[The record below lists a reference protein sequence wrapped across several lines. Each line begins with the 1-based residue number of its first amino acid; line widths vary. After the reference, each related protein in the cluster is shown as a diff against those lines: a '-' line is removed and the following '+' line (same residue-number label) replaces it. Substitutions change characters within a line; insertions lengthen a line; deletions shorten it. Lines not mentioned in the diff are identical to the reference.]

1 MTLIKDLS
9 KIIGTLEMD
18 KLFNDIQV
26 GIAAW
31 IHNTAPLAR
40 LTLVD
45 FTTPVEMLI
54 LSSNT
59 NGKYNID
66 NQPAIPMVPTTYPRR
81 IYSRRDDSREILDLT
96 SLLGQV

>member
-18 KLFNDIQV
+18 KLFSDIQV

-40 LTLVD
+40 LTFVD
-45 FTTPVEMLI
+45 FTTPVGMLT

-66 NQPAIPMVPTTYPRR
+66 INQLSQQHQQHVHEEFIPGEMIPGRYRN
-81 IYSRRDDSREILDLT
+81 
-96 SLLGQV
+96 

>member
-1 MTLIKDLS
+1 MTLIKS

-18 KLFNDIQV
+18 KLFNDI

-40 LTLVD
+40 LTFVD

-81 IYSRRDDSREILDLT
+81 IYSAKDDSREILDLT

>member
-66 NQPAIPMVPTTYPRR
+66 INQLSQWYQQHIHEEFILQKMIPGRYW
-81 IYSRRDDSREILDLT
+81 I
-96 SLLGQV
+96 

>member
-1 MTLIKDLS
+1 MTLIKS

-18 KLFNDIQV
+18 KLFNDI

-40 LTLVD
+40 LTFVD
-45 FTTPVEMLI
+45 FTTPVGMLI

-66 NQPAIPMVPTTYPRR
+66 INQLSQQYQQHIHEEFIPGEMIPGRYRN
-81 IYSRRDDSREILDLT
+81 
-96 SLLGQV
+96 